1 MSSLMANRL
10 IELPSIIQ
18 KKKKTVFWYTPS
30 ELLPVPIS
38 RYKKPELSPFSQKLN
53 YIVTKLKRQIT
64 IIRQQIG

>member
-10 IELPSIIQ
+10 IELPSII
-18 KKKKTVFWYTPS
+18 KKKNSFLVYTI
-30 ELLPVPIS
+30 LLPVSIS